1 MWKGDFSHYFSHYGC
16 SKVVKSA
23 IIWQEFATSEHR
35 KTRIDTGFSVTMRVV
50 RILPVV
56 GLEPTQ

>member
-1 MWKGDFSHYFSHYGC
+1 MWKGDFSHYFSHYSC
-16 SKVVKSA
+16 SKVVKSV
-23 IIWQEFATSEHR
+23 IIWQTFATSGHR
-35 KTRIDTGFSVTMRVV
+35 KTRINTGFSVNMRVV